1 MAAITSI
8 ALGAAIAGTAA
19 KGAQAISAN
28 QKAQS
33 AKGDAHRAKNNLA
46 ELEASRQ
53 EIINPY
59 EGMESVAGMA
69 TDVSGTLKNRM
80 ANIGV
85 ATQAAEMQI
94 EQADIALAN
103 TLDTLAA
110 TGASAGG
117 ATALA
122 QAAMQSKKGV
132 AATIEKQ
139 EVANQQNAAQAEMRL
154 DQARMSE
161 QLRLQG
167 ISMSEAKRIQQ
178 ADAAGKDYTFK
189 ATETRELAGLDRAQA
204 QVENAQATVAGYQ
217 QARDGAVAG
226 TIGSLGNLATSVG
239 GAMNAASTANAARAG
254 FENQVDGINLNTP
267 VDTSSGFTAPSLSTQ
282 MPSSGSNYGLTEF
295 KF

>member
-1 MAAITSI
+1 MGVVTGLIAA
-8 ALGAAIAGTAA
+8 GAAVVSSGV
-19 KGAQAISAN
+19 QAISAN

-53 EIINPY
+53 AIINPY
-59 EGMESVAGMA
+59 ENMESVAGMA
-69 TDVSGTLKNRM
+69 SDASGMLKNRM

-94 EQADIALAN
+94 EEADIALAN

-132 AATIEKQ
+132 SAGIEKQ

-154 DQARMSE
+154 DQAKMSE

-167 ISMSEAKRIQQ
+167 VSMSEAKRIQQ
-178 ADAAGKDYTFK
+178 AEAQGSAYEFQ
-189 ATETRELAGLDRAQA
+189 ARERREGEQLDRAQA
-204 QVENAQATVAGYQ
+204 QVENAQAAVSQYQ
-217 QARDGAVAG
+217 SARDGAVGNA
-226 TIGSLGNLATSVG
+226 IGGLGAVASSVG
-239 GAMNAASTANAARAG
+239 GLVEQNKAK
-254 FENQVDGINLNTP
+254 L
-267 VDTSSGFTAPSLSTQ
+267 DTRNPNET
-282 MPSSGSNYGLTEF
+282 F
-295 KF
+295 KL

>member
-1 MAAITSI
+1 MGVITAATV
-8 ALGAAIAGTAA
+8 ALGGAIAGTVA

-59 EGMESVAGMA
+59 AGMESVAGMA
-69 TDVSGTLKNRM
+69 TDVSGALKNRM

-85 ATQAAEMQI
+85 ATQAAEIEI

-122 QAAMQSKKGV
+122 QAAMQSKKSV
-132 AATIEKQ
+132 SASIEKQ
-139 EVANQQNAAQAEMRL
+139 EVANQQNAARAEMQL
-154 DQARMSE
+154 DQAKMSE
-161 QLRLQG
+161 QLRLQNV
-167 ISMSEAKRIQQ
+167 SMSEARRIQQ
-178 ADAAGKDYTFK
+178 AEAAGKDYVFK
-189 ATETRELAGLDRAQA
+189 ATEVREGEQLDRAQTE
-204 QVENAQATVAGYQ
+204 VENAQATVAAYQ
-217 QARDGAVAG
+217 QARDAGVAG

-239 GAMNAASTANAARAG
+239 GVMNAASTAKAASSALNSASGAVIGGPMGG
-254 FENQVDGINLNTP
+254 FVNFATKAAKKIT
-267 VDTSSGFTAPSLSTQ
+267 
-282 MPSSGSNYGLTEF
+282 
-295 KF
+295 K

>member
-1 MAAITSI
+1 MGVITAATV
-8 ALGAAIAGTAA
+8 ALGGAIAGTVA

-69 TDVSGTLKNRM
+69 SDTSGMLKNRM

-85 ATQAAEMQI
+85 ATQAAEMEI

-154 DQARMSE
+154 DQAKMSE

-167 ISMSEAKRIQQ
+167 VSMSEARRVQQ
-178 ADAAGKDYTFK
+178 AEAAGKDYVFK
-189 ATETRELAGLDRAQA
+189 ATEIREGEQLERAQTE
-204 QVENAQATVAGYQ
+204 VENAQATVAGYQ
-217 QARDGAVAG
+217 QARDAGITGAISG
-226 TIGSLGNLATSVG
+226 LGDVATSVG
-239 GAMNAASTANAARAG
+239 GVMNERNAMRTARTASNAAGVTKAQNLYKAAG
-254 FENQVDGINLNTP
+254 TSQVGVQNVTTGNPQIT
-267 VDTSSGFTAPSLSTQ
+267 G
-282 MPSSGSNYGLTEF
+282 
-295 KF
+295 KIII

>member
-69 TDVSGTLKNRM
+69 SDASGMLKNRM
-80 ANIGV
+80 KNIGV

-132 AATIEKQ
+132 SASIEKQ

-167 ISMSEAKRIQQ
+167 VSMSEAKRIQQ
-178 ADAAGKDYTFK
+178 AEAAGKDYTFK

-239 GAMNAASTANAARAG
+239 GVMNAASTAKAASSAVNNAAGAVIG
-254 FENQVDGINLNTP
+254 GPMGAFVNYATK
-267 VDTSSGFTAPSLSTQ
+267 TANKITD
-282 MPSSGSNYGLTEF
+282 
-295 KF
+295 

>member
-1 MAAITSI
+1 MGVITAATV
-8 ALGAAIAGTAA
+8 ALGGAIAGTVA

-59 EGMESVAGMA
+59 EGVESVAGMA

-132 AATIEKQ
+132 SASIEKQ

-178 ADAAGKDYTFK
+178 AEAAGKDYTFK

-239 GAMNAASTANAARAG
+239 GVMNAASTAKAASSAVNNAAGAVIG
-254 FENQVDGINLNTP
+254 GPMGAFVNYATK
-267 VDTSSGFTAPSLSTQ
+267 TANKIT
-282 MPSSGSNYGLTEF
+282 
-295 KF
+295 K

>member
-1 MAAITSI
+1 MGVVTGLIAA
-8 ALGAAIAGTAA
+8 GASVISSGV
-19 KGAQAISAN
+19 QAISAN

-53 EIINPY
+53 AIINPY
-59 EGMESVAGMA
+59 EGIESVAGMA

-80 ANIGV
+80 KNIGV

-132 AATIEKQ
+132 SASIEKQ
-139 EVANQQNAAQAEMRL
+139 EVANQQNAAQAEMQL
-154 DQARMSE
+154 DQAKMSE

-167 ISMSEAKRIQQ
+167 VSMSEAKRIQQ
-178 ADAAGKDYTFK
+178 AEAAGKDYVFK
-189 ATETRELAGLDRAQA
+189 ATETREVGGLDRAQA

-217 QARDGAVAG
+217 SARDGAIGNAIGGLGAVA
-226 TIGSLGNLATSVG
+226 SSVG
-239 GAMNAASTANAARAG
+239 GLVEENIAKKAASSVVDNAAGAVIGGPMGALVNYATKAANKIT
-254 FENQVDGINLNTP
+254 D
-267 VDTSSGFTAPSLSTQ
+267 
-282 MPSSGSNYGLTEF
+282 
-295 KF
+295 

>member
-1 MAAITSI
+1 MAAIT
-8 ALGAAIAGTAA
+8 AVVAASTAVVSS
-19 KGAQAISAN
+19 GVQAISAN

-69 TDVSGTLKNRM
+69 TDTSGTLKNRM

-85 ATQAAEMQI
+85 ATQAAEMEI

-132 AATIEKQ
+132 SAGIEKQ
-139 EVANQQNAAQAEMRL
+139 EVANQHNAAQAEMRL
-154 DQARMSE
+154 DQAKMSE

-167 ISMSEAKRIQQ
+167 VSMSEAKRIQQ
-178 ADAAGKDYTFK
+178 AEAAGKDYVFK
-189 ATETRELAGLDRAQA
+189 ATETREVAGLDRAQA
-204 QVENAQATVAGYQ
+204 QVENAQAAVASYQ
-217 QARDGAVAG
+217 SARDGA
-226 TIGSLGNLATSVG
+226 IGSAISGLGAVATSVG
-239 GAMNAASTANAARAG
+239 GLAEASKVAKNTANTASAQDLFTTASQSQAG
-254 FENQVDGINLNTP
+254 VQSVTTGNPQITGKIII
-267 VDTSSGFTAPSLSTQ
+267 
-282 MPSSGSNYGLTEF
+282 
-295 KF
+295 

>member
-1 MAAITSI
+1 MGLMTSI
-8 ALGAAIAGTAA
+8 ALGGAIAGTVA

-28 QKAQS
+28 QKAQG
-33 AKGDAHRAKNNLA
+33 AKGDVHRAKNNLA

-69 TDVSGTLKNRM
+69 TDTSGMLKNRM

-132 AATIEKQ
+132 SASIEKQ

-154 DQARMSE
+154 DQAKMSE

-178 ADAAGKDYTFK
+178 AEAAGKDYVFK
-189 ATETRELAGLDRAQA
+189 ATETREVAGLDRAQA

-239 GAMNAASTANAARAG
+239 GVMNAASTAKAASSAVNNAAGAVIG
-254 FENQVDGINLNTP
+254 GPMGAFVNYATK
-267 VDTSSGFTAPSLSTQ
+267 TANKIT
-282 MPSSGSNYGLTEF
+282 
-295 KF
+295 K

>member
-1 MAAITSI
+1 MAAIT
-8 ALGAAIAGTAA
+8 AVVAASTAVVSS
-19 KGAQAISAN
+19 GVQAISAN

-69 TDVSGTLKNRM
+69 SDASGMLKNRM
-80 ANIGV
+80 DNIGV
-85 ATQAAEMQI
+85 ATQAAEMEV

-132 AATIEKQ
+132 SASIEQQ
-139 EVANQQNAAQAEMRL
+139 EVANQQNAAKAEMQL
-154 DQARMSE
+154 DQAKMSE
-161 QLRLQG
+161 QLRLQNV
-167 ISMSEAKRIQQ
+167 SMSEAKRIQQ
-178 ADAAGKDYTFK
+178 AEAAGKDYVFK
-189 ATETRELAGLDRAQA
+189 ATEIRESEQLERAQTE
-204 QVENAQATVAGYQ
+204 VENAQAAVASYQ
-217 QARDGAVAG
+217 QARDGA
-226 TIGSLGNLATSVG
+226 IGSAISGLGAVASSVG
-239 GAMNAASTANAARAG
+239 GLAG
-254 FENQVDGINLNTP
+254 ESKLDTRNPEDVFGKTP
-267 VDTSSGFTAPSLSTQ
+267 VKSKGFTPPTLSTQ
-282 MPSSGSNYGLTEF
+282 MPSPGSNYGLTEF

>member
-59 EGMESVAGMA
+59 EGIESVAGMA

-132 AATIEKQ
+132 SASIEKQ

-178 ADAAGKDYTFK
+178 AEAAGKDYTFK

-217 QARDGAVAG
+217 QARDAGVAG